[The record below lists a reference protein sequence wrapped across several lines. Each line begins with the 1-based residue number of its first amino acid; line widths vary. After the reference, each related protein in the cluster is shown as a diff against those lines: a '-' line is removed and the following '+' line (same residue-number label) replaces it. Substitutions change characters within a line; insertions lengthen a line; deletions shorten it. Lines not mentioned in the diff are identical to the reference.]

1 MTTGQFQRD
10 TNAGGCL
17 VSTREA
23 KTLTGYLSPS
33 DALAKVAA
41 LKPISFNYK
50 KGYGDE
56 GKFEQFGFF
65 ADEVAAVDERMAS
78 RGDDGKLKG
87 VRYLEM
93 PAVLAGAI
101 QQLKADNDNLRAD
114 VEALKKKVALP

>member
-1 MTTGQFQRD
+1 MEYRD
-10 TNAGGCL
+10 SQEEAAFRARLRAWIRDNAPTSL
-17 VSTREA
+17 PHEA
-23 KTLTGYLSPS
+23 E
-33 DALAKVAA
+33 AKVAA